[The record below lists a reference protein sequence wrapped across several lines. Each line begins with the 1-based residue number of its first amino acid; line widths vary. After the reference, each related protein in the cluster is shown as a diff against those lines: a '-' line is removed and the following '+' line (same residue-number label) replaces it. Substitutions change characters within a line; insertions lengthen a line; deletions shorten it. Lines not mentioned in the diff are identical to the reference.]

1 MSDQVQ
7 GNDTNGGASQ
17 TVPGQAQQSGSTQPG
32 YVTLEQY
39 NQGIEALKSEIKKN
53 YQGVQSK
60 VDRSRSQ
67 IREELNQFAARLK
80 EMGIELTPEQKRQYV
95 TDRLIETL
103 DTPSEP
109 EAPGQVQL
117 QPERDGRTPLQIK
130 VEEEV
135 ESMLV
140 QAGITIEE
148 DDPEAANIV
157 KAQKGTVYEYLRAWD
172 TALQA
177 KKVRLSKTPRGT
189 EELAGRLPTLS
200 GSGTPQINTVSK
212 IRSSAEAFEEA
223 RRQGK
228 IK

>member
-1 MSDQVQ
+1 MKIQ
-7 GNDTNGGASQ
+7 
-17 TVPGQAQQSGSTQPG
+17 
-32 YVTLEQY
+32 
-39 NQGIEALKSEIKKN
+39 
-53 YQGVQSK
+53 
-60 VDRSRSQ
+60 
-67 IREELNQFAARLK
+67 ELQ
-80 EMGIELTPEQKRQYV
+80 
-95 TDRLIETL
+95 DRLDSFDSGERMSAL
-103 DTPSEP
+103 SE
-109 EAPGQVQL
+109 L
-117 QPERDGRTPLQIK
+117 K
-130 VEEEV
+130 
-135 ESMLV
+135 
-140 QAGITIEE
+140 

-200 GSGTPQINTVSK
+200 GSGTPQIDTVSK